1 MRKMRWH
8 QEEKR
13 KRERLEK
20 NKKERF
26 KQRARSLLGNLSPVK
41 VATQVFDSIQRNNS
55 FTAVGRINID
65 YRKKLVKQLHL
76 DPFLW
81 LLEES
86 VFSTTSTKSLE
97 QVAAILNAQNHG
109 SARCSAKGADAER
122 DVEAIESDNEVDGAD
137 EAGVG
142 DAEIVEL
149 WTVLVST
156 YWNMKLIWKNSIFS
170 S

>member
-1 MRKMRWH
+1 M
-8 QEEKR
+8 
-13 KRERLEK
+13 
-20 NKKERF
+20 
-26 KQRARSLLGNLSPVK
+26 
-41 VATQVFDSIQRNNS
+41 
-55 FTAVGRINID
+55 GRINID
-65 YRKKLVKQLHL
+65 YTKKLVKQLHL

-122 DVEAIESDNEVDGAD
+122 GVEAIESDNEVDGAD

-142 DAEIVEL
+142 DAENVEL
-149 WTVLVST
+149 
-156 YWNMKLIWKNSIFS
+156 
-170 S
+170 